1 MKAIFVVLFL
11 FSFLADLVIL
21 ILGKHTL
28 IGMIQSV
35 LFFAVFLRFHN
46 QVLLNRSI
54 WIRLAGWLGF
64 YAILFAICFISRPPI
79 RPVPAVSVKNP
90 KSTPAV
96 SVSQGELTGVFNESE
111 TVEVYAGIPYAMPPI
126 GELRWKE
133 PQDPAPWE
141 GVRICDRFAPMSMQ
155 NRTNTV
161 LSSLT
166 DLFVYHK
173 FRLSFSD
180 NYLEPMSEDSL
191 YLNIWKPAGDISDT
205 PVLFFIHGG
214 SLTGGQTSFDAYNGE
229 DLASR
234 GIIVVNCAYRL
245 NIFGYYA
252 NSELASESVNGTTG
266 NYGLLDQIQALKWV
280 HDNIAAFG
288 GDPDNIT
295 IAGESAGASSVNA
308 ICVSPLAKG
317 LFRRAIAESS
327 GITPKVPYHTF
338 RSLERA
344 LDIGDKIMEE
354 FKASDIDDLRAV
366 PAEQLLLTKFP
377 NNAMTVDGYAITE
390 QPYLTYLKNQNNEEA
405 LLNGFNKHE
414 ADLFNLFYEVSAE
427 DYEDSLVSVLGDGAA
442 QAVLIFPAEEVDPA
456 YRLIVEKGG
465 SAKGAFNK
473 IYSAAWFSYSHYDWS
488 RYISDENRPVYMY
501 YFSEDNGGIG
511 SNHSGEMPY
520 FFGNL
525 QKHPSLYD
533 QHDIELS
540 VLMSNYWLNFIRY
553 GNPND
558 NSLPEWEIFE
568 PGRYNVME
576 FGIESGMTKDPY
588 YRLYHLIDA
597 YQTEISDNAASSS

>member
-180 NYLEPMSEDSL
+180 NYL
-191 YLNIWKPAGDISDT
+191 
-205 PVLFFIHGG
+205 
-214 SLTGGQTSFDAYNGE
+214 
-229 DLASR
+229 
-234 GIIVVNCAYRL
+234 
-245 NIFGYYA
+245 
-252 NSELASESVNGTTG
+252 
-266 NYGLLDQIQALKWV
+266 
-280 HDNIAAFG
+280 
-288 GDPDNIT
+288 
-295 IAGESAGASSVNA
+295 
-308 ICVSPLAKG
+308 
-317 LFRRAIAESS
+317 
-327 GITPKVPYHTF
+327 
-338 RSLERA
+338 
-344 LDIGDKIMEE
+344 
-354 FKASDIDDLRAV
+354 
-366 PAEQLLLTKFP
+366 
-377 NNAMTVDGYAITE
+377 
-390 QPYLTYLKNQNNEEA
+390 
-405 LLNGFNKHE
+405 
-414 ADLFNLFYEVSAE
+414 NL
-427 DYEDSLVSVLGDGAA
+427 
-442 QAVLIFPAEEVDPA
+442 
-456 YRLIVEKGG
+456 
-465 SAKGAFNK
+465 
-473 IYSAAWFSYSHYDWS
+473 
-488 RYISDENRPVYMY
+488 
-501 YFSEDNGGIG
+501 
-511 SNHSGEMPY
+511 
-520 FFGNL
+520 
-525 QKHPSLYD
+525 
-533 QHDIELS
+533 
-540 VLMSNYWLNFIRY
+540 
-553 GNPND
+553 
-558 NSLPEWEIFE
+558 
-568 PGRYNVME
+568 
-576 FGIESGMTKDPY
+576 
-588 YRLYHLIDA
+588 
-597 YQTEISDNAASSS
+597 

>member
-1 MKAIFVVLFL
+1 MKALFAVLFIL
-11 FSFLADLVIL
+11 SFLIDFLFL

-28 IGMIQSV
+28 IGIILSV
-35 LFFAVFLRFHN
+35 LFFAGFLHFHN
-46 QVLLNRSI
+46 QFLLNRNTL
-54 WIRLAGWLGF
+54 IRLAGWLGL
-64 YAILFAICFISRPPI
+64 YVILFAVCFISRPPI
-79 RPVPAVSVKNP
+79 RAVPAVSVKNP
-90 KSTPAV
+90 KSTPV
-96 SVSQGELTGVFNESE
+96 ICVSQGELTGVFNESE

-133 PQDPAPWE
+133 PQEPAPWE
-141 GVRICDRFAPMSMQ
+141 GVRACDRFAPMSMQ
-155 NRTNTV
+155 KRTNTV

-173 FRLSFSD
+173 FRIQLSG

-229 DLASR
+229 NLASR

-252 NSELASESVNGTTG
+252 NSDLALESANGTTG

-280 HDNIAAFG
+280 HDNIEAFG

-338 RSLERA
+338 RSLDRA
-344 LDIGDKIMEE
+344 LDIGNKIMEE
-354 FKASDIDDLRAV
+354 FNAADVEDLRAL
-366 PAEQLLLTKFP
+366 PAEQLLHTQYP

-442 QAVLIFPAEEVDPA
+442 QAVQIFPAEEVDPA

-465 SAKGAFNK
+465 TAKGAFNK

-488 RYISDENRPVYMY
+488 RYLSDENRPVYLY
-501 YFSEDNGGIG
+501 YFSEDNRGIG

-525 QKHPSLYD
+525 NKHPSLYG
-533 QHDIELS
+533 QHDKELS
-540 VLMSNYWLNFIRY
+540 DLMSDYWLNFIRF
-553 GNPND
+553 GNPNND
-558 NSLPEWEIFE
+558 YLPEWEIFE
-568 PGRYNVME
+568 PDLYNVME
-576 FGIESGMTKDPY
+576 FGIDSGMTKDPY
-588 YRLYHLIDA
+588 YRLYHLIDS
-597 YQTEISDNAASSS
+597 YQTKISDKTTFSS